1 MTDTLAPQV
10 IVTCNIFLTPCP
22 HEPYAFG
29 GAIVSQ
35 LHLSAGTGTGR
46 EKEDKGVMS
55 EVDTS
60 LLRLFL
66 RADDALQPA
75 GG

>member
-1 MTDTLAPQV
+1 M
-10 IVTCNIFLTPCP
+10 
-22 HEPYAFG
+22 
-29 GAIVSQ
+29 
-35 LHLSAGTGTGR
+35 HLSAGTGTGR